1 VYRQFFVFI
10 NASVVVASK
19 PFPIQ
24 ALKSALFVLALL
36 PFLRLAVGA
45 FGLQWFG
52 GLGTNPVELITRST
66 GTWTLVFLCITLSV
80 TPLRQWTG
88 WHWLAQLRRMLGLF
102 TFFYATCHFFTF
114 IWFDHFFDVG
124 EIAKDIV
131 KRPFVTVGFLAWLLL
146 VPLAATSFNRAI
158 KAMGARNWQRLHKL
172 VYLIAI
178 LGVVHYWW
186 LVKLDLSQ
194 PILYG
199 VIVAVLLGV
208 RVVRVVQQKRAAPT

>member
-1 VYRQFFVFI
+1 
-10 NASVVVASK
+10 VARK

-114 IWFDHFFDVG
+114 IWFDHFFDVS
-124 EIAKDIV
+124 EIAKD
-131 KRPFVTVGFLAWLLL
+131 TVGFLAWLLL

-199 VIVAVLLGV
+199 VIVTVLLGV
-208 RVVRVVQQKRAAPT
+208 RVVRLSGNRT